1 MIGSANCLPEAN
13 SGRKPV
19 FLSLHFAELI
29 PMILLESE
37 TKINYLSP
45 ALSAYSWCYFSV
57 CYIEVLPNYSIDEYF

>member
-13 SGRKPV
+13 SGCKPV

-45 ALSAYSWCYFSV
+45 ALSAYS
-57 CYIEVLPNYSIDEYF
+57 